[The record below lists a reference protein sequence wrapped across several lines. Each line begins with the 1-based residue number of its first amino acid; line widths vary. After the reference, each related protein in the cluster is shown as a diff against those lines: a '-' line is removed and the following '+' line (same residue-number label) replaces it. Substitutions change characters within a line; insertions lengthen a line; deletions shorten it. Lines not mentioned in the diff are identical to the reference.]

1 MSHHFIMPT
10 NENGMILDSAAQTNV
25 DAAMGTPFG
34 FRDVF
39 LYSHGWWTDAIR
51 AVSGYNRFTIE
62 YSKFF
67 RSQAPLAGLQTLNI
81 GIHWPS
87 TLTEDQ
93 FSLRNYFEALS
104 FYTME
109 KRGDTVGENAVY
121 TLLRLI
127 LAARPPAPTRLR
139 IHLLGHSFGC
149 KVVCRGLDRVVEED
163 GAGQMPAEVSFDLAL
178 LQGAFNNDEMDAQQ
192 TYGSLPGI
200 AGLRVLITR
209 SDEDRALQVLYPTAH
224 RLARL
229 IGEIKPALGAAGP
242 SPALVAQFGGATQ
255 VDVGPDFDAGATIP
269 PTARLVVADLTRL
282 HQAHPDLADEH
293 SGHHSDIFHTELYSL
308 LTGFYFSG

>member
-1 MSHHFIMPT
+1 MSHHFIFPT
-10 NENGMILDSAAQTNV
+10 NENGLILDPAAQTNV
-25 DAAMGTPFG
+25 EVAMGPPFA
-34 FRDVF
+34 FKDVF

-67 RSQAPLAGLQTLNI
+67 RSQAPLAALETLNM

-87 TLTEDQ
+87 TLTEDE

-127 LAARPPAPTRLR
+127 LAAPPPEGRLR

-149 KVVCRGLDRVVEED
+149 KVVCRGLERLVDEV
-163 GAGQMPAEVSFDLAL
+163 GMGQLPAGISFDLAL
-178 LQGAFNNDEMDAQQ
+178 LQGAFNNDELDPQQ
-192 TYGSLPGI
+192 AYGSLTGIPGM
-200 AGLRVLITR
+200 RVLITR
-209 SDEDRALQVLYPTAH
+209 SDEDRALQELYPKAH

-242 SPALVAQFGGATQ
+242 SAVLAARLGGATA
-255 VDVGPDFDAGATIP
+255 VNVGPDFDGRTAVPRA
-269 PTARLVVADLTRL
+269 ARLVVADLTRL
-282 HQAHPDLADEH
+282 HRAHPDLAVGL
-293 SGHHSDIFHTELYSL
+293 SGHHSDIFHPELYSL
-308 LTGFYFSG
+308 LTGFYFAG